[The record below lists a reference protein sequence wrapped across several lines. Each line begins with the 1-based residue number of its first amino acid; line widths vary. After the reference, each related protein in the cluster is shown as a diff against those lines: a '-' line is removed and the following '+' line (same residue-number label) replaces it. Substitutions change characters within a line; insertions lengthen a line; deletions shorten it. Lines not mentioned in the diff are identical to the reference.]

1 MALISSNFSHSIPFV
16 SVGEAGD
23 DFNLPVLRVN
33 PIADEI
39 HSVRCN
45 EALFLIGL
53 PAGQVGV
60 SPEG

>member
-1 MALISSNFSHSIPFV
+1 MAMTSLKFSHCIPFV
-16 SVGEAGD
+16 SAGD
-23 DFNLPVLRVN
+23 DVNLPVLRMN

-45 EALFLIGL
+45 EALFLIGF
-53 PAGQVGV
+53 PADQVGV